1 MNNYLN
7 NENIIAYNH
16 YDYLSSTLKKNRNYR
31 PYPLPNRGNRSQEE
45 ETISL
50 PNVILTNRHNVQTPL
65 QQTFNFTKKVT
76 DDNRFNKQ
84 FNSVF
89 SDNIQ
94 INQKVIFQ
102 TIYLDGMIYFGPILQ
117 NRPHGHG
124 KFISS
129 NGTTCEGEF
138 LYGKRVGE
146 FKTNYK
152 NGDIEVQNF
161 VNGVLEGKSFI
172 NYASGDSYTETW
184 KEGKRDGKAKYCK
197 VDGTVIEGKFV
208 EGKKDSQSTIY
219 YPSGSE
225 QMMYVGERL
234 KEKPHGQGKMYYQH
248 GVIYDGA
255 WNNGEYD
262 GVGKLITSTGKVV
275 SASFKN
281 GVISNSGEIKIPNEY
296 TYEGEFSK
304 YGPDGKG
311 TKITTDGLIING
323 AWKQGKVHGKAI
335 LTYPNGDIFEGSWD
349 HSLLHGKS
357 LTQKRDRTVIVE
369 NWQQGICDQK
379 IEIQYTN
386 GDKYEGE
393 GLNGLP
399 HGQGIARYSNGLV
412 YSGNWEMGVIVGEG
426 NLIIKTSCNN
436 NKINFNINSLKMFLD
451 SHNSQD
457 QINDLY
463 NNQLEIEAI
472 FGANDSSNDL
482 IDAILG
488 ANDSS
493 NNLIDAIL
501 GANDSPNNLTVNQLT
516 LPTPLPN
523 PINLEIPNL
532 FDDELSTFFNW

>member
-1 MNNYLN
+1 M
-7 NENIIAYNH
+7 
-16 YDYLSSTLKKNRNYR
+16 RR
-31 PYPLPNRGNRSQEE
+31 P
-45 ETISL
+45 
-50 PNVILTNRHNVQTPL
+50 
-65 QQTFNFTKKVT
+65 VT
-76 DDNRFNKQ
+76 
-84 FNSVF
+84 
-89 SDNIQ
+89 
-94 INQKVIFQ
+94 
-102 TIYLDGMIYFGPILQ
+102 
-117 NRPHGHG
+117 
-124 KFISS
+124 
-129 NGTTCEGEF
+129 
-138 LYGKRVGE
+138 
-146 FKTNYK
+146 
-152 NGDIEVQNF
+152 
-161 VNGVLEGKSFI
+161 
-172 NYASGDSYTETW
+172 
-184 KEGKRDGKAKYCK
+184 
-197 VDGTVIEGKFV
+197 
-208 EGKKDSQSTIY
+208 
-219 YPSGSE
+219 
-225 QMMYVGERL
+225 
-234 KEKPHGQGKMYYQH
+234 
-248 GVIYDGA
+248 
-255 WNNGEYD
+255 
-262 GVGKLITSTGKVV
+262 
-275 SASFKN
+275 
-281 GVISNSGEIKIPNEY
+281 
-296 TYEGEFSK
+296 
-304 YGPDGKG
+304 
-311 TKITTDGLIING
+311 
-323 AWKQGKVHGKAI
+323 I

-472 FGANDSSNDL
+472 FGADDFSNDL